1 MARHIRP
8 RRNPYP
14 PVSLNPMTFLDTS
27 SNRWSDRILF
37 SPKEVSELTG
47 VPLSGIYE
55 LCYSGQLQ
63 AFKIG
68 KPMAYSSR
76 RIVPLLK
83 TSAGHG
89 DYHINPQQHLTN
101 YISSYCKKI
110 AELSSRQFR
119 NFLCLLPRTAY
130 HNWTVGRFS
139 SSAGWPCQKVMIKT
153 GLMASWLASRA
164 IMPVTPW

>member
-1 MARHIRP
+1 MARHIHP
-8 RRNPYP
+8 KRNPYP

-68 KPMAYSSR
+68 SR
-76 RIVPLLK
+76 WRIHREGLYHYLK
-83 TSAGHG
+83 HQL
-89 DYHINPQQHLTN
+89 D
-101 YISSYCKKI
+101 
-110 AELSSRQFR
+110 
-119 NFLCLLPRTAY
+119 TA
-130 HNWTVGRFS
+130 
-139 SSAGWPCQKVMIKT
+139 I
-153 GLMASWLASRA
+153 
-164 IMPVTPW
+164 II